1 MSSSIP
7 AYDAYAPLLSVTQP
21 MLPQTDPYAAYTSP
35 SFSPAT
41 VNPLTYSPAYSGGSL
56 GDEIRTIFIT
66 GFPPD
71 VKEREL
77 NNLLRFLHG
86 YKASQ
91 MNWKNGQ
98 AQGFAL
104 FESNLQARQAVESIT
119 QLVFDDSY
127 ILRCEMARKNMY
139 IKEDAFAAAAKRQQ
153 IYPAQYLYGMDGYA
167 AAAAP
172 VRPQAYG
179 QVTNVR
185 DNPPCNTLFIGNL
198 SDNVDETE
206 LRTLFTQQ
214 PGFRQMKLVHGEK
227 GTNCFVEFID
237 IPSAG
242 RVHQTQQGAI
252 LASSDR
258 GPIRIQYSKNPFGK
272 KRDFGMQMYDYMMAA
287 GGMMNTGGL
296 MSAPIV
302 PPQYFSTSP
311 RIDVPNFQSG
321 PLPMPVP
328 VADVTQ

>member
-1 MSSSIP
+1 MSVQP
-7 AYDAYAPLLSVTQP
+7 YDPYSQLVSASQH
-21 MLPQTDPYAAYTSP
+21 LPQADPYATMAAYSSP

-41 VNPLTYSPAYSGGSL
+41 LNPLVYSPAYSAGST

-119 QLVFDDSY
+119 QLVFDESY

-153 IYPAQYLYGMDGYA
+153 LYSAGYMYGMDGYA

-172 VRPQAYG
+172 VRPLAYG
-179 QVTNVR
+179 QITNVR

-206 LRTLFTQQ
+206 LRGLFSSQ

-227 GTNCFVEFID
+227 GTNCFVEFVD
-237 IPSAG
+237 LTSAA
-242 RVHQTQQGAI
+242 RVHSTQQGAI

-272 KRDFGMQMYDYMMAA
+272 KRDLGTQMYDSMLA
-287 GGMMNTGGL
+287 GGLVTPPML
-296 MSAPIV
+296 
-302 PPQYFSTSP
+302 PPQYFNPSP
-311 RIDVPNFQSG
+311 RVDATGLVSG
-321 PLPMPVP
+321 PFPSPGP
-328 VADVTQ
+328 SPQAPIEG

>member
-1 MSSSIP
+1 MSQFTSYDPYNTSLAPAAQLIP
-7 AYDAYAPLLSVTQP
+7 TQS
-21 MLPQTDPYAAYTSP
+21 DPYAAMTIYNSL
-35 SFSPAT
+35 SG
-41 VNPLTYSPAYSGGSL
+41 PLNYSPAFSTASGGQ
-56 GDEIRTIFIT
+56 EIRTIFIT

-77 NNLLRFLHG
+77 NNLLRFLPG

-104 FESNLQARQAVESIT
+104 FDSYLQACQAVESIA
-119 QLVFDDSY
+119 QLVFDENH
-127 ILRCEMARKNMY
+127 ILRSEMARKNMF
-139 IKEDAFAAAAKRQQ
+139 IKEDALEAAKRATT
-153 IYPAQYLYGMDGYA
+153 YPGLLSSPYNVSGFA

-172 VRPQAYG
+172 VRQYG

-198 SDNVDETE
+198 SDNVDENE
-206 LRTLFTQQ
+206 LRGLFSQQ

-227 GTNCFVEFID
+227 GTNCFVEFVD
-237 IPSAG
+237 VAAAAN
-242 RVHQTQQGAI
+242 VHQTQQGAI

-272 KRDFGMQMYDYMMAA
+272 KRDAANPMYDSMMM
-287 GGMMNTGGL
+287 GGMLNPAML
-296 MSAPIV
+296 
-302 PPQYFSTSP
+302 PPFVNASP
-311 RIDVPNFQSG
+311 RMDLASYNSSQFPSPTASMQAN
-321 PLPMPVP
+321 
-328 VADVTQ
+328 